1 MCYTHLCL
9 LDSKLWKSQTMPF
22 HLPLSTRQVR
32 GSKVFVDI
40 LKIKITHFCKVKE
53 GRMEPVFVGGKD
65 LTRKG
70 TFWDNANVLDL
81 DLGVGYTG
89 VYICQ
94 KSSNYIIIICVFNST
109 VYLNQKESYLPL
121 FAASCNGLSMDSACS
136 ATRLK
141 RKSANQCWEGHSKDS
156 VKPA

>member
-1 MCYTHLCL
+1 MT
-9 LDSKLWKSQTMPF
+9 F

-40 LKIKITHFCKVKE
+40 FKIKITHFCEVKE
-53 GRMEPVFVGGKD
+53 GRMELVFVGGKD

-94 KSSNYIIIICVFNST
+94 KSSNYIIIICVFHCT

-141 RKSANQCWEGHSKDS
+141 IKSANQC
-156 VKPA
+156 

>member
-1 MCYTHLCL
+1 M
-9 LDSKLWKSQTMPF
+9 
-22 HLPLSTRQVR
+22 
-32 GSKVFVDI
+32 
-40 LKIKITHFCKVKE
+40 
-53 GRMEPVFVGGKD
+53 GGKD

-141 RKSANQCWEGHSKDS
+141 RKSANQC
-156 VKPA
+156 